1 MSFRDSL
8 FNKLSKATQGAVLAL
23 CCIAGSYSAQ
33 ATERQALTLL
43 ESHQN
48 RPITEIII
56 NGQSSQALL
65 DTGATVTLIQ
75 DELLETDTVFAQN
88 ATISVRGLG
97 GHRALPITH
106 VEALQA
112 GTQTWFNLRAVVN
125 SADDFPI
132 EQNIL
137 PVALLD
143 GAIVDFDFRNASVQM
158 YDGYPKMVAGAV
170 RNKIKYFTHKGLIFI
185 PVEIDGVR
193 GNALIDTGSTVTFIN
208 AHFSE
213 QARGLKRV
221 GETQEIQGSDLK
233 RNELRIFGFEEMQL
247 GNKRI
252 KNFSI
257 PVLETELFTSLGFQ
271 DAPMMVIGM
280 DLLSNYRMQID
291 RKRERIILL
300 R

>member
-8 FNKLSKATQGAVLAL
+8 INKSSKAAKAAVFAL
-23 CCIAGSYSAQ
+23 CCIAGLYSAQ

-43 ESHQN
+43 ESDQN
-48 RPITEIII
+48 WPIAEIMI
-56 NGQSSQALL
+56 NGESSQALL

-75 DELLETDTVFAQN
+75 DELLETDVVFARD

-97 GHRALPITH
+97 GHRALPITQ
-106 VEALQA
+106 VEALKV

-132 EQNIL
+132 EENIL

-143 GAIVDFDFRNASVQM
+143 GAIIDFDFRNASVQM
-158 YDGYPKMVAGAV
+158 YDGYPKMVRGAV
-170 RNKIKYFTHKGLIFI
+170 RNKIRYFTHEGLIFI

-193 GNALIDTGSTVTFIN
+193 GNAMIDTGSTVTFIN
-208 AHFSE
+208 ARFSE
-213 QARGLKRV
+213 QARGLKR
-221 GETQEIQGSDLK
+221 EDESQEIRGSDLK
-233 RNELRIFGFEEMQL
+233 RNELRTFGFEEMQL

-257 PVLETELFTSLGFQ
+257 PVLETDLFTSLGFE

-280 DLLSNYRMQID
+280 DLLSHYRMQID

>member
-1 MSFRDSL
+1 MSLRDSL
-8 FNKLSKATQGAVLAL
+8 FKRVSKAARIAL
-23 CCIAGSYSAQ
+23 FAFCYAAGLNSAQ

-43 ESHQN
+43 ESDQN

-75 DELLETDTVFAQN
+75 DELLATDLVITQN
-88 ATISVRGLG
+88 ATTGVRGVG
-97 GHRALPITH
+97 GHRALPVTTIESLK
-106 VEALQA
+106 V
-112 GTQTWFNLRAVVN
+112 GPQTWSNLRAVVN

-132 EQNIL
+132 EENIL

-158 YDGYPKMVAGAV
+158 YDGYPKMVRGAV
-170 RNKIKYFTHKGLIFI
+170 RNTIRYFTHEGLIFI

-208 AHFSE
+208 AHFSA
-213 QARGLKRV
+213 QARGLKRAD
-221 GETQEIQGSDLK
+221 EPQEIRGSDLK
-233 RNELRIFGFEEMQL
+233 RNEMRIFGFEEMRL

-252 KNFSI
+252 ANFSI
-257 PVLETELFTSLGFQ
+257 PVLDTQLFTSLGFE

-280 DLLSNYRMQID
+280 DLLSHYRLQID
-291 RKRERIILL
+291 RKRERIVLL

>member
-1 MSFRDSL
+1 MSFRSSL
-8 FNKLSKATQGAVLAL
+8 FNKSSKAAQAAVFAL
-23 CCIAGSYSAQ
+23 CCIAGFYPAQ

-43 ESHQN
+43 ESDQN
-48 RPITEIII
+48 WPITEVII

-75 DELLETDTVFAQN
+75 DELLETDVVFARIP
-88 ATISVRGLG
+88 TISFRGLS
-97 GHRALPITH
+97 GHRALPVTH

-112 GTQTWFNLRAVVN
+112 GTQTWFDLRAVVN

-132 EQNIL
+132 EENIL

-143 GAIVDFDFRNASVQM
+143 GAIIDFDFRNASVQM
-158 YDGYPKMVAGAV
+158 YDGYPKMVRGAV
-170 RNKIKYFTHKGLIFI
+170 RNKIKYFTHEGLIFI

-193 GNALIDTGSTVTFIN
+193 GNAMIDTGSTVTFIN

-213 QARGLKRV
+213 QARGLKR
-221 GETQEIQGSDLK
+221 EDESQEIRGSDLM
-233 RNELRIFGFEEMQL
+233 RSELRTFGFKEMQL

-257 PVLETELFTSLGFQ
+257 PVLETDLFTSLGFE

-280 DLLSNYRMQID
+280 DLLSHYRMQID